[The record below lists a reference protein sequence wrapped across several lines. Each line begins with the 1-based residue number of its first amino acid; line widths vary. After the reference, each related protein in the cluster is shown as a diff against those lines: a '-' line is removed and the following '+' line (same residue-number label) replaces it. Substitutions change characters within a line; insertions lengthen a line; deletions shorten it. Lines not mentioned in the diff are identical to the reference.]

1 VRRAA
6 WLTVLIVLG
15 VGAGVFLFGVGGG
28 DSEPPGAST
37 RSAASTFCPKVS
49 LGPQAGME
57 FYDHLLRNLGGGL
70 MGESRYYRGQG
81 QTLDIHVGF
90 NVLEVYEDLDFLARG
105 TSVIR
110 GRKFELSKS
119 AGVNA
124 PFWAAASDLG
134 RGPESCRDVTIVGR
148 GGGMNERR
156 FRDLL
161 SALKFPAS

>member
-6 WLTVLIVLG
+6 WLAALIVLG
-15 VGAGVFLFGVGGG
+15 VGAGVLALRVGGG
-28 DSEPPGAST
+28 DSEPPNAST
-37 RSAASTFCPKVS
+37 RSAASSFCPKAS
-49 LGPQAGME
+49 LAPGARME

-90 NVLEVYEDLDFLARG
+90 DILEVYEDLDFLAQG

-119 AGVNA
+119 VGVNA
-124 PFWAAASDLG
+124 PFWAAAADLG
-134 RGPESCRDVTIVGR
+134 RGPESCRNVTIVGR
-148 GGGMNERR
+148 GRGMKAER

-161 SALKFPAS
+161 GELRFPTG

>member
-1 VRRAA
+1 MGRAA
-6 WLTVLIVLG
+6 WLAALIVLG
-15 VGAGVFLFGVGGG
+15 VGAGVLAFGVGGS
-28 DSEPPGAST
+28 DPEPPNATT
-37 RSAASTFCPKVS
+37 RSATSSFCPKVS
-49 LGPQAGME
+49 LAHGAGME
-57 FYDHLLRNLGGGL
+57 FYDHLLRNLGAGL

-90 NVLEVYEDLDFLARG
+90 DVLEVYEDLDFLAQG

-124 PFWAAASDLG
+124 SFWAAVSDLR
-134 RGPESCRDVTIVGR
+134 RGPESCRRVTIVGR
-148 GGGMNERR
+148 GGGMNAKR

-161 SALKFPAS
+161 ATLKFPAS